1 MLSDFMQVLN
11 SARDMY
17 TKNYY
22 FSNSKLFSTISL
34 LQKQRLN
41 PENYSKK
48 EIIMKFFAWAT
59 GDDMIMHAKFQI
71 NFKHRYLWTINLVS
85 GFLEFCTKIYHAK
98 VSLHKSTEK
107 SGSKGFI
114 QNLVWNF

>member
-11 SARDMY
+11 SARDIY

-41 PENYSKK
+41 PGKYSKR
-48 EIIMKFFAWAT
+48 EIIMKFFY
-59 GDDMIMHAKFQI
+59 DLLEMIWTCMQ
-71 NFKHRYLWTINLVS
+71 NFRLIS
-85 GFLEFCTKIYHAK
+85 
-98 VSLHKSTEK
+98 SLDICEQL
-107 SGSKGFI
+107 I
-114 QNLVWNF
+114 